1 MKTRFVRIL
10 GVFGVAALFASSAV
24 MVATGAADAPT
35 AFAIKAISTDAS
47 RVTGGDVLLE
57 IVLPSGAMPSALK
70 VAAGGR
76 DVTSVFKMVAPVGKL
91 VKDGATWGLVTG
103 LPIGKT
109 TITAALGT
117 GAPASLEVTNYPM
130 TGPVFSGPW
139 IKPFICQTQDFVLP
153 DGGRLG
159 PPLDENCSART
170 VIQYVYRSTLDPATA
185 AARGGAGANAN
196 GAGAAAVNPSDPN
209 AAAAPAA
216 QAAARGRGA
225 AAPPAFRPL
234 PSPMS
239 LPSDVA
245 MTTTTDGVT
254 VPFVVRVETGTM
266 DRGIYQ
272 SAILFDPTHD
282 APASATTPPRGWNH
296 RLIGVHGSGCP
307 GGWYIQGGREGVS
320 PLDLVRLGQGYALFV
335 NSLNHP
341 TNSCNAVVAGEAA
354 MMGKEHFIET
364 FGVPLYTMSTGGSG
378 GAYTSLQLADNYP
391 GLFDG
396 VSVSATFPDALAI
409 AMSGLDGHLLT
420 HYFHVT
426 KPAGLT
432 DEQKN
437 AISGYSGVKALEDAA
452 NQSERTDPV
461 PHREDIQGYNSAV
474 WNAAV
479 PEALRYDPVNNP
491 KGARP
496 TVFDVAKNVYGVD
509 AATGYALRPYD
520 NVGVQYG
527 LNALNSGAITTADFL
542 ELNDKIGG
550 FDHDANY
557 VSSRTAGDAG
567 AMKRAYQAGLMLSG
581 KGGLA
586 NIPVFDNATKNEMSG
601 YHYAWFDFALRD
613 RLREANGNSS
623 NMVIWRSTT
632 PAALQ
637 AVFDKWMIA
646 YMSDKGAGTTREKM
660 LRNKP
665 AAAVEGCYDKST
677 PPAFVAENL
686 IFSSKPVSKCSGMY
700 PVYSNPRHE
709 AGGPLAANVFKC
721 QLKPVDVKDYKT
733 PMSASDMAKL
743 KTIFPAGV
751 CDFSKPGVSQT
762 PVVAWASFGPSPK
775 NQIFD
780 VSRP

>member
-1 MKTRFVRIL
+1 M
-10 GVFGVAALFASSAV
+10 
-24 MVATGAADAPT
+24 
-35 AFAIKAISTDAS
+35 
-47 RVTGGDVLLE
+47 
-57 IVLPSGAMPSALK
+57 
-70 VAAGGR
+70 
-76 DVTSVFKMVAPVGKL
+76 
-91 VKDGATWGLVTG
+91 
-103 LPIGKT
+103 
-109 TITAALGT
+109 
-117 GAPASLEVTNYPM
+117 
-130 TGPVFSGPW
+130 
-139 IKPFICQTQDFVLP
+139 
-153 DGGRLG
+153 
-159 PPLDENCSART
+159 
-170 VIQYVYRSTLDPATA
+170 
-185 AARGGAGANAN
+185 
-196 GAGAAAVNPSDPN
+196 
-209 AAAAPAA
+209 
-216 QAAARGRGA
+216 
-225 AAPPAFRPL
+225 
-234 PSPMS
+234 
-239 LPSDVA
+239 
-245 MTTTTDGVT
+245 
-254 VPFVVRVETGTM
+254 PFVVRVETGTM

-272 SAILFDPTHD
+272 SAILFDPTSD
-282 APASATTPPRGWNH
+282 APPSPATPPKGWNH

-320 PLDLVRLGQGYALFV
+320 PLDLARLGQGYALFV

-364 FGVPLYTMSTGGSG
+364 FGVPFYTISTGGSG

-432 DEQKN
+432 DAQKN

-479 PEALRYDPVNNP
+479 PEALRYDPVKNP

-496 TVFDVAKNVYGVD
+496 TVFDVGKNVYGVKPS
-509 AATGYALRPYD
+509 TGAALRPYD

-527 LNALNSGAITTADFL
+527 LNALNSGAISTAEFL
-542 ELNDKIGG
+542 DLNEKIGG
-550 FDHDANY
+550 FDDDANY
-557 VSSRTAGDAG
+557 VAARTKGDAS
-567 AMKRAYQAGLMLSG
+567 AMKRAYQSGLMLSG

-586 NIPVFDNATKNEMSG
+586 SIPVFDNATKNEMAG
-601 YHYAWFDFALRD
+601 YHYGWFDFALRD
-613 RLREANGNSS
+613 RLREANGNSD

-637 AVFDKWMIA
+637 AVFDKWMLA
-646 YMSDKGAGTTREKM
+646 YMSDTSADSRRVKAIRT
-660 LRNKP
+660 KP
-665 AAAVEGCYDKST
+665 AEAAEGCYDKST
-677 PPAFVAENL
+677 PPKFVVENL
-686 IFSSKPVSKCSGMY
+686 IFSSKPVSKCSEMY

-721 QLKPVDVKDYKT
+721 ELKPVDAKDYKT
-733 PMSASDMAKL
+733 PMSASDLAKL
-743 KTIFPAGV
+743 KTIFPNGV
-751 CDFSKPGVSQT
+751 CDFSKPGVAQT
-762 PVVAWASFGPSPK
+762 PVVTWASFGPNPK

-780 VSRP
+780 VTRP